1 VQLKSRRKKIGTGKV
16 NGVNLSVR
24 ELFSISSLIEQVN
37 LLMKVGETKFNM
49 NTDDIQTKYD
59 TIIGKASVDTTDQA
73 ELIAD
78 INNLINTINEHLK
91 RVELSKRSISDAINE
106 ITVTLKQ

>member
-1 VQLKSRRKKIGTGKV
+1 
-16 NGVNLSVR
+16 
-24 ELFSISSLIEQVN
+24 
-37 LLMKVGETKFNM
+37 
-49 NTDDIQTKYD
+49 
-59 TIIGKASVDTTDQA
+59 VDTTDQA

-106 ITVTLKQ
+106 ITVTLGNNRNNLHTLIIKNEETISQLKKSV

>member
-1 VQLKSRRKKIGTGKV
+1 
-16 NGVNLSVR
+16 
-24 ELFSISSLIEQVN
+24 
-37 LLMKVGETKFNM
+37 M

-91 RVELSKRSISDAINE
+91 CRAFQAIDF
-106 ITVTLKQ
+106 